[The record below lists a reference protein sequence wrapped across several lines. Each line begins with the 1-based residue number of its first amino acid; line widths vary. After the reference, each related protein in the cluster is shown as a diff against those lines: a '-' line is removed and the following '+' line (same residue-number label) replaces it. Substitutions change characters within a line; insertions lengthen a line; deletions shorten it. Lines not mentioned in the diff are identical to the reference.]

1 MDTQLEFTTDIDH
14 ELGLVLIRVRGEI
27 NTTNAKSVSLRAREE
42 AHMHGYGILYDF
54 RAVKLDASF
63 ADLYRYPREA
73 LALTDKAL
81 KAPRGSI
88 LISKGKDEALWKF
101 FEDATQNMGVNNRVF
116 VEDEKAALEWASEKT
131 VSNST

>member
-1 MDTQLEFTTDIDH
+1 MNAQLEFTTDIDH
-14 ELGLVLIRVRGEI
+14 ELGLILIRVRGEM
-27 NTTNAKSVSLRAREE
+27 NTTNAKDVSLRAREE

-54 RAVKLDASF
+54 RAVKLDTSF

-88 LISKGKDEALWKF
+88 LISKGKDEAQWKF
-101 FEDATQNMGVNNRVF
+101 FEEATQNMGVNDRVF
-116 VEDEKAALEWASEKT
+116 IEDEKAALEWASGKT
-131 VSNST
+131 VPNTS